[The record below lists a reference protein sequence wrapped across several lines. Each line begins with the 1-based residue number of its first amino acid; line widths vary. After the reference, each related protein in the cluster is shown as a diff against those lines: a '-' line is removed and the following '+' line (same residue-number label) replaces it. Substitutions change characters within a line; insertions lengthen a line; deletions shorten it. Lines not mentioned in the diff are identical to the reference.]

1 MNILDTV
8 NQLKRIKRTGL
19 LDTVKGVREPEAG
32 TEAVPA
38 EKLRKKLLKIDG
50 GLRFPLEVLEA
61 KGGKDGDLL
70 ARWCVRDAH
79 WWTAFRNAHTNSVT
93 EIHMVLDEETHEV
106 RAKDDIVLVRW
117 NGNVPKVGGFSTKKP
132 EFNHGGARQPVAHG
146 PDPMNLDRERQYMLD
161 TNELKELIGETVTRA
176 GWTYRQVYR
185 KKTLAGE

>member
-32 TEAVPA
+32 TEAVSA

-50 GLRFPLEVLEA
+50 GLRFPLEVIEA

-79 WWTAFRNAHTNSVT
+79 WWTAFRNAHTNTVT
-93 EIHMVLDEETHEV
+93 EIHMVLDEENHEV
-106 RAKDDIVLVRW
+106 RAKDDIVMVRW
-117 NGNVPKVGGFSTKKP
+117 SGNVPKVGGFSTKKP
-132 EFNHGGARQPVAHG
+132 EFNHEGARQPVAHG
-146 PDPMNLDRERQYMLD
+146 PDPLNTDRERQYMLD

-185 KKTLAGE
+185 KKTLAG

>member
-19 LDTVKGVREPEAG
+19 VDTIKGVREPDAG
-32 TEAVPA
+32 VEPVPA

-50 GLRFPLEVLEA
+50 GLRFPLEVIEG
-61 KGGKDGDLL
+61 KGGKEGDLL

-79 WWTAFRNAHTNSVT
+79 WWTSFRNAHTNMVT
-93 EIHMVLDEETHEV
+93 ELHMVLDEATHEV
-106 RAKDDIVLVRW
+106 RAKDHYVQVRW

-132 EFNHGGARQPVAHG
+132 EFEREGARQPVAHG
-146 PDPMNLDRERQYMLD
+146 PDPLNPERERQYMLD
-161 TNELKELIGETVTRA
+161 TNELKELIGETITRA